1 MSERAAKLKLR
12 LSVLGLDLSRAFDT
26 PWRAKLLS
34 LLEGVLD
41 PDCCRMARVL
51 LSKSSV
57 SVRVGRYVGAPF
69 ETNIGVPQ
77 GDCASPVLFLYYAH
91 LALRACLAKRHLTNP
106 KAAHILEWVFADD
119 VDLHHRLSDGELEEL
134 LVLLKEELSNN

>member
-1 MSERAAKLKLR
+1 MSFLIYFSVEGPRGVQSGAGRQSPWWSRDKSELLWSYQWMSERAAKLKLR

-26 PWRAKLLS
+26 PRRAKLLS

-41 PDCCRMARVL
+41 PDCCRLARVL

-69 ETNIGVPQ
+69 ETNLGVPQ
-77 GDCASPVLFLYYAH
+77 GGLCVSCSFSVL
-91 LALRACLAKRHLTNP
+91 
-106 KAAHILEWVFADD
+106 
-119 VDLHHRLSDGELEEL
+119 
-134 LVLLKEELSNN
+134 

>member
-1 MSERAAKLKLR
+1 MSERAAQLKLR
-12 LSVLGLDLSRAFDT
+12 RSVLGWDLSRAFDT
-26 PWRAKLLS
+26 PRRDKLLS
-34 LLEGVLD
+34 LLERVLD
-41 PDCCRMARVL
+41 SDCCRMARVL

-77 GDCASPVLFLYYAH
+77 GDCASPVLFLYYEH
-91 LALRACLAKRHLTNP
+91 LALRACLAKWHP
-106 KAAHILEWVFADD
+106 EAAHILEWVFADD

-134 LVLLKEELSNN
+134 LVLLKEELSTN